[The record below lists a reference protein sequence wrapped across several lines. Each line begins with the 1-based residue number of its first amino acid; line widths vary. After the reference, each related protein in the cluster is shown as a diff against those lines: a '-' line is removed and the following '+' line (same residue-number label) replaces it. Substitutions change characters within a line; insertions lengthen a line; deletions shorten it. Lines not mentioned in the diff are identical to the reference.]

1 MRTILLSFSPSYYDI
16 LKNGQKVFEYRKRF
30 CNEKV
35 KAYLYLGKPIQK
47 IVGILW
53 LDKRIELS
61 KWKELYKG
69 NLSVSHRIDDYMQR
83 NKYAMP
89 ILRYQEINPISIVDV
104 KKVFPEL
111 YIPLSF
117 RNLEENS
124 DILKYLQDRTK
135 FLGEVVTHNFENIDI
150 DRICEM

>member
-1 MRTILLSFSPSYYDI
+1 MRTILLSFSPIYYDI
-16 LKNGQKVFEYRKRF
+16 LKSGDKVFEYRKRF

-35 KAYLYLGKPIQK
+35 KAYLYLGKPVQQ

-53 LDKRIELS
+53 LDKRIQLS
-61 KWKELYKG
+61 SWKEKYKDDLKVLG
-69 NLSVSHRIDDYMQR
+69 RIESYLQR

-89 ILRYQEINPISIVDV
+89 VLKYQEIEAINISDV
-104 KKVFPEL
+104 KEMFPEF

-117 RNLEENS
+117 RNIEENS
-124 DILKYLQDRTK
+124 DLLKYLESRTK
-135 FLGEVVTHNFENIDI
+135 YCGNTIIHNFDNIDL

>member
-1 MRTILLSFSPSYYDI
+1 M
-16 LKNGQKVFEYRKRF
+16 
-30 CNEKV
+30 
-35 KAYLYLGKPIQK
+35 
-47 IVGILW
+47 
-53 LDKRIELS
+53 DKRIELS
-61 KWKELYKG
+61 KWKELYKE

-111 YIPLSF
+111 HIPLSF